1 MVKSDQNVMS
11 QTPVL
16 ELLQRIQAGDEDALV
31 ALHAQ
36 FANLVFSVAQRILND
51 QMAAEEVTQDT
62 FMRLWDKSH
71 TYDPQKGQFIVWL
84 LTITRRLAIDVIRQR
99 SRQEPKQDML
109 FIDENPQ
116 LWESILP
123 SSSTELRRTL
133 MMVMKEL
140 PQEQSDVIGLAYFYG
155 MSHSDISE
163 YLKLPLGTVKTRIRQ
178 GMQKLR
184 SAWLTEMPINPTS
197 DN

>member
-1 MVKSDQNVMS
+1 MFMS
-11 QTPVL
+11 QTTVL
-16 ELLQRIQAGDEDALV
+16 ELLQRIQTGDEDALV

-71 TYDPQKGQFIVWL
+71 TYDPQKGQFVVWL
-84 LTITRRLAIDVIRQR
+84 LTITRRLAIDVLRQR
-99 SRQEPKQDML
+99 SRQDLRQDML

-116 LWESILP
+116 LWENVL
-123 SSSTELRRTL
+123 SSGSNELRRTL
-133 MMVMKEL
+133 MLVMKEL
-140 PQEQSDVIGLAYFYG
+140 PSEQRDVIGLAYFYG

-163 YLKLPLGTVKTRIRQ
+163 YLNLPLGTVKTRIRQ

-184 SAWLTEMPINPTS
+184 SAWLTEIPVNPTS
-197 DN
+197 DT

>member
-1 MVKSDQNVMS
+1 MGGSGFGKSGVLLYYSLLMDKSDQNVMS

-51 QMAAEEVTQDT
+51 PMAAEEVTQDT

-84 LTITRRLAIDVIRQR
+84 LTITRRLAIDVLRQR
-99 SRQEPKQDML
+99 GRQEPKQKL
-109 FIDENPQ
+109 IFIDENPQ
-116 LWESILP
+116 LWE
-123 SSSTELRRTL
+123 
-133 MMVMKEL
+133 
-140 PQEQSDVIGLAYFYG
+140 
-155 MSHSDISE
+155 
-163 YLKLPLGTVKTRIRQ
+163 
-178 GMQKLR
+178 
-184 SAWLTEMPINPTS
+184 
-197 DN
+197 

>member
-1 MVKSDQNVMS
+1 MFMS
-11 QTPVL
+11 QTAVL

-62 FMRLWDKSH
+62 FMRLWEKSH
-71 TYDPQKGQFIVWL
+71 TYDPQKGHFVVWL
-84 LTITRRLAIDVIRQR
+84 LTITRRLAIDVLRQR
-99 SRQEPKQDML
+99 SRQDLRQDML

-116 LWESILP
+116 LWENVL
-123 SSSTELRRTL
+123 SSGSNELRRTL
-133 MMVMKEL
+133 MLVMKEL
-140 PQEQSDVIGLAYFYG
+140 PSEQRDVIGLAYFYG

-163 YLKLPLGTVKTRIRQ
+163 YLNLPLGTVKTRIRQ

-184 SAWLTEMPINPTS
+184 SAWLTEIPVNPTP
-197 DN
+197 DT

>member
-1 MVKSDQNVMS
+1 MFMS
-11 QTPVL
+11 QTTVL

-71 TYDPQKGQFIVWL
+71 TYDPQKGQFVVWL
-84 LTITRRLAIDVIRQR
+84 LTITRRLAIDVLRQR
-99 SRQEPKQDML
+99 SRQDLRQDML

-116 LWESILP
+116 LWENVL
-123 SSSTELRRTL
+123 SSGSNELRRTL
-133 MMVMKEL
+133 MLVMKEL
-140 PQEQSDVIGLAYFYG
+140 PSEQRDVIGLAYFYG

-163 YLKLPLGTVKTRIRQ
+163 YLNLPLGTVKTRIRQ

-184 SAWLTEMPINPTS
+184 SAWLTEIPVNPTS
-197 DN
+197 DT

>member
-1 MVKSDQNVMS
+1 MS

-31 ALHAQ
+31 ALHEQ
-36 FANLVFSVAQRILND
+36 FANLVYSVAYRILND
-51 QMAAEEVTQDT
+51 QMGAEEVTQDT

-71 TYDPQKGQFIVWL
+71 TYDPQKGRFVVWL
-84 LTITRRLAIDVIRQR
+84 LTITRRLAIDALRQR
-99 SRQEPKQDML
+99 TRQLPKQEML
-109 FIDENPQ
+109 FLDENPQ
-116 LWESILP
+116 LWETAL
-123 SSSTELRRTL
+123 STGSNELRRTL
-133 MMVMKEL
+133 VMVMKQL
-140 PQEQSDVIGLAYFYG
+140 PREQSDVIGLAYFYG

-184 SAWLTEMPINPTS
+184 SAWLEETPVHLKP